1 MPDQA
6 ADPQIKVL
14 YVDDDVALVRLVQKS
29 LGRRGFEVSHAANA
43 EEALGHI
50 AGGGIDVIA
59 LDHYLSSGTG
69 LDFLNRL
76 ADRENSPAV
85 VYVTGTSE
93 MSVAVAALKAGA
105 VDFVP
110 KTVGDDFLILLGAAL
125 KQAVE
130 KTRLRALKEA
140 AEREVRIARER
151 AETLLVEV
159 NHRVANSLTLVAS
172 LVSLQANAVVDEGAR
187 NALEETKARIYAI
200 SLVHK
205 RLYSSGDVR
214 FVELKEYLS
223 GLLEHLELAMRNEGH
238 LTSLKLDIAP
248 LNLRTDAS
256 INLGVIVTEWITNAF
271 KYAYPDGQGEVR
283 VTLKLVNEKVAELS
297 VEDDGIGRG
306 DAGHPKGSGLGTR
319 MVRAMAGSM
328 GAQIHYLDGPPG
340 TSARLVFP
348 LEKA

>member
-1 MPDQA
+1 MPDTA
-6 ADPQIKVL
+6 TDRQIKVL

-29 LGRRGFEVSHAANA
+29 LGRRGFEVAHAANA
-43 EEALGHI
+43 EEALEHI
-50 AGGGIDVIA
+50 AGGGVDVIA
-59 LDHYLSSGTG
+59 LDHYLPSGTG
-69 LDFLNRL
+69 LDFLSRL
-76 ADRENSPAV
+76 ADTTNSPAI

-110 KTVGDDFLILLGAAL
+110 KTIGDDFLILLGSAL

-130 KTRLRALKEA
+130 KTRLKALKEA
-140 AEREVRIARER
+140 AEREVRIARDR
-151 AETLLVEV
+151 AETLLTEV
-159 NHRVANSLTLVAS
+159 NHRVANSLALVAS
-172 LVSLQANAVVDEGAR
+172 LVSLQANAVIDEGAK

-223 GLLEHLELAMRNEGH
+223 GLLEHLELAMRNEGNR
-238 LTSLKLDIAP
+238 TSLKLDIEP
-248 LNLRTDAS
+248 IKLRTDAS

-283 VTLKLVNEKVAELS
+283 VTLKSVNDKTAELS
-297 VEDDGIGRG
+297 VEDDGVGRG
-306 DAGHPKGSGLGTR
+306 DVGQPKGSGLGTR

-328 GAQIHYLDGPPG
+328 GAQIRYLDGQPG

-348 LEKA
+348 LEMT

>member
-1 MPDQA
+1 MPDKA
-6 ADPQIKVL
+6 ADPQINVL

-29 LGRRGFEVSHAANA
+29 LGRRGFEVAHASNA
-43 EEALGHI
+43 EEALDYIVSG
-50 AGGGIDVIA
+50 AVDVIA

-69 LDFLNRL
+69 LDFLGRL
-76 ADRENSPAV
+76 AETPNSPAV

-110 KTVGDDFLILLGAAL
+110 KTVGDDFLILLGSAL

-130 KTRLRALKEA
+130 KSRLKVLKEA
-140 AEREVRIARER
+140 AEQEVRIARDR
-151 AETLLVEV
+151 AETLLTEV

-172 LVSLQANAVVDEGAR
+172 FVSLQANAVADEGAKS
-187 NALEETKARIYAI
+187 ALEETKARIYAI

-238 LTSLKLDIAP
+238 RTSLKLEIES
-248 LNLRTDAS
+248 LKLRTDAS
-256 INLGVIVTEWITNAF
+256 INLGVIVTEWVTNAF
-271 KYAYPDGQGEVR
+271 KYAYPDGPGEVR
-283 VTLKLVNEKVAELS
+283 VALKLVNDKTAQLS
-297 VEDDGIGRG
+297 VEDDGVGRG
-306 DAGHPKGSGLGTR
+306 DSSQPKGSGLGTR
-319 MVRAMAGSM
+319 IVRAMAGSM
-328 GAQIHYLDGPPG
+328 GAHIRYLDGPPG
-340 TSARLVFP
+340 TASHLVFP
-348 LEKA
+348 LEMT